1 MFCMT
6 FRWVDV
12 GLLVWAWSF
21 FGIRIVEEEGL
32 ERRLEILDVYE
43 ATLLH
48 PSLRSQMRSLRPDD

>member
-1 MFCMT
+1 M
-6 FRWVDV
+6 